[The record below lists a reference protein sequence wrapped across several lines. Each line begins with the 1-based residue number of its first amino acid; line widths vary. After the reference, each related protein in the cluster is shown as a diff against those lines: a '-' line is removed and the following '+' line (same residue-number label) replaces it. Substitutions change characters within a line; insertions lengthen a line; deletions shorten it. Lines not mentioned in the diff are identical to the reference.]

1 MFQCHDHLIATSLNT
16 EPTVSKVK
24 SDEALTQN
32 NHLFNPN
39 YEIMYKNLIIKYEI
53 IKSENENL
61 KTELLLLKKSDLD
74 HKNINGNLRHTIKK
88 LQKRLKTLKSILTHT
103 Q

>member
-1 MFQCHDHLIATSLNT
+1 LIQSHDHLIATSLNT

-24 SDEALTQN
+24 SDEALTHN
-32 NHLFNPN
+32 NPLFNPN

-61 KTELLLLKKSDLD
+61 KTELLLLKKSNLD
-74 HKNINGNLRHTIKK
+74 HKNFNGNLRHTIKK
-88 LQKRLKTLKSILTHT
+88 LQKRLKILKSILTHT